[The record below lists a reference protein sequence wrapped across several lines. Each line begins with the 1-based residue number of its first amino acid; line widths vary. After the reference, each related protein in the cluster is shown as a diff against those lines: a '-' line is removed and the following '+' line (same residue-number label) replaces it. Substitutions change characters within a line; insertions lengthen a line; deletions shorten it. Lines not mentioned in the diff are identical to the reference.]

1 MSIPH
6 ASKSNTTT
14 LVGRNLVA
22 FTLRW
27 YMRVVGVVLLG
38 YVCYLLWGNHA
49 SSGENVLKAGSLIVL
64 SGAAI
69 TGSFGVKEK
78 HMRGFISF
86 FIALF
91 GGLVLFSDAM
101 SQGLIAIFINDGL
114 DPQRAQLVAALMLTA
129 ATALLGAALGRRK
142 LGACVGSGIMFWFG
156 YLASFIQLE
165 LQPARDPGGN
175 LEPLNSGALAHTSLI
190 LLALAFLSAFIGAAV
205 GCALGEVLLAPPYRL
220 ARLIWQRFA
229 HAYEDHVLPN
239 NGAAA
244 DQLPRPRT
252 VVDRVDVVGSW
263 LIAATMIIFL
273 VLASSS
279 GGLFI
284 FAPDVGLHTVP
295 TVPTGGGQHM
305 PAHGTIAHESIISAA
320 LSGQSK
326 PFLVYLPPSYN
337 TPQAHNKRYPTL
349 YLLHGSPGSD
359 HDWFTAGKADQ
370 SADTLIAL
378 GKIPELILILPDGN
392 GTSGAPSE
400 WGNSLVQQQFIETYL
415 AVDLVKYVDQKY
427 RTLAQASDRAIGGLS
442 MGGFGAMNIAVHHPA
457 VFGSVISLGG
467 YFHAE
472 GSIWGNNAA
481 YIQENSPAAILPT
494 AKAAW
499 KLHLFLEAASKDE
512 PYYTDSIH
520 FARELDSLSMPYRLD
535 IQPGYHAWNV
545 WQVQLYHALLWLHWD

>member
-6 ASKSNTTT
+6 TSKSKATMP
-14 LVGRNLVA
+14 VDRNLAA

-38 YVCYLLWGNHA
+38 YACYLLWGNHT
-49 SSGENVLKAGSLIVL
+49 SPGENVLKAGSLIVL
-64 SGAAI
+64 SGAGI
-69 TGSFGVKEK
+69 IVSFGITEK

-91 GGLVLFSDAM
+91 EGLVLFSDAM
-101 SQGLIAIFINDGL
+101 SQGLISTLINVGL
-114 DPQRAQLVAALMLTA
+114 DPQRAQLVAALVMAA

-142 LGACVGSGIMFWFG
+142 LGACVGAGIMFWFG

-175 LEPLNSGALAHTSLI
+175 LEPLNSAALAHTSLTM
-190 LLALAFLSAFIGAAV
+190 LALAFLSAFIGAAV
-205 GCALGEVLLAPPYRL
+205 GSALGEVLLTPPYRL
-220 ARLIWQRFA
+220 AQLIWQRFA
-229 HAYEDHVLPN
+229 HANLDRVLSN
-239 NGAAA
+239 NRAAA
-244 DQLPRPRT
+244 DQLPRSRT
-252 VVDRVDVVGSW
+252 VVDVVGSW
-263 LIAATMIIFL
+263 LIAALMIILL

-279 GGLFI
+279 GDLFI

-295 TVPTGGGQHM
+295 TVHTVGGQHM
-305 PAHGTIAHESIISAA
+305 PAHGTIVHESVISAA
-320 LSGQSK
+320 LNGQSK

-392 GTSGAPSE
+392 GKSGAPSE
-400 WGNSLVQQQFIETYL
+400 WGNSLDQQQFIETYL
-415 AVDLVKYVDQKY
+415 AVDLVKYVDQNY
-427 RTLAQASDRAIGGLS
+427 RTLAHASDRAIGGLS
-442 MGGFGAMNIAVHHPA
+442 MGGFGAMNIAVHHPD

-472 GSIWGNNAA
+472 GSVWGNNAN
-481 YIQENSPAAILPT
+481 YIQQNSPAAILPT
-494 AKAAW
+494 TKAAW
-499 KLHLFLEAASKDE
+499 NLHMFLGAATKDE
-512 PYYTDSIH
+512 PYYTDAMH
-520 FARELDSLSMPYRLD
+520 FAYELDSLSIPYHLD
-535 IQPGYHAWNV
+535 IQPGYHAWHV
-545 WQVQLYHALLWLHWD
+545 WQVQLYHALLWLRWA